1 MLVQIKFFC
10 SKELS
15 SSRQIIALVFLQV
28 VVLVNDGT
36 REFFTKVSP
45 KQGVCSG
52 SWHKITGKN
61 SSVITL

>member
-1 MLVQIKFFC
+1 MKFFH
-10 SKELS
+10 SKELPF
-15 SSRQIIALVFLQV
+15 SRQIIALVFLQV

-61 SSVITL
+61 SFVITL